1 MRRLSSR
8 ARVLARRQPR
18 AAKPAR
24 VSVRCAIGRSQR
36 RPERPNPVRRVV
48 VVDERDARGQRNGR
62 PLAHFDCDDNEVFAI
77 GNFSLNLDLQNLT
90 RFRLG
95 VTLKNGRESTV
106 RAKPAVPIEPSWIGA
121 V

>member
-1 MRRLSSR
+1 MRY
-8 ARVLARRQPR
+8 
-18 AAKPAR
+18 
-24 VSVRCAIGRSQR
+24 GRSQR

-62 PLAHFDCDDNEVFAI
+62 PLAHFDCDGNEVFAI

-95 VTLKNGRESTV
+95 VTQSESMVRDIQIAVRTNGHGSRKAQGIA
-106 RAKPAVPIEPSWIGA
+106 RHDYFLMP
-121 V
+121 